1 MNWKLRPNL
10 HRAVL
15 KSNLPCRNPNRLFSK
30 TTYVF
35 YSWMFFL
42 HHLDPTFSQRKTRRS
57 DHENLQ
63 FQVFFSNKKR
73 LPNLRRVSNSC
84 PKKLSQTIVRPNTP
98 GLMMFKIW
106 NPKVRGP
113 CCVRFLF
120 SEKDG
125 RSGEVHNSI
134 YTPEIWRIDPN
145 NGIVWSRSSFFL
157 GVFLM
162 IVLWLKKIDVL
173 LIVAGEEIICWDLL
187 KPNCKKGDSH
197 SPVLNRCIISTNQKV
212 SRFFPQKPGPNS
224 SLVSGWMFNGMLVGD
239 AWNFLETIFGAKC
252 LIVEIYIEKKQ
263 PCINMNSLNSYQCL
277 SSVKKISNHWN
288 RKTLIAT
295 QSHNAIW
302 EQEMEER

>member
-113 CCVRFLF
+113 CCVFFFDFRKKEG
-120 SEKDG
+120 EKW
-125 RSGEVHNSI
+125 HNSI
-134 YTPEIWRIDPN
+134 YTPEILRIDTN
-145 NGIVWSRSSFFL
+145 NDIVWSRSSFFSK
-157 GVFLM
+157 VVSF
-162 IVLWLKKIDVL
+162 
-173 LIVAGEEIICWDLL
+173 LIVAGEELETFWN
-187 KPNCKKGDSH
+187 PNCMKGDSH
-197 SPVLNRCIISTNQKV
+197 SPVLNRCRISTNQKV
-212 SRFFPQKPGPNS
+212 SRNLPQNLGS
-224 SLVSGWMFNGMLVGD
+224 FGVDVQRVCLWAML
-239 AWNFLETIFGAKC
+239 
-252 LIVEIYIEKKQ
+252 EISWKG
-263 PCINMNSLNSYQCL
+263 YQEQ
-277 SSVKKISNHWN
+277 SVW
-288 RKTLIAT
+288 
-295 QSHNAIW
+295 
-302 EQEMEER
+302 